1 MEADTYIITYGNRII
16 RRRHKLLTSSVD
28 TIVAASAT
36 TGISVDDTYVMDE
49 DCLLG
54 VTPNSQEQGT

>member
-1 MEADTYIITYGNRII
+1 MEADTYIVKYNGRII
-16 RRRHKLLTSSVD
+16 RRRRKLLTSSVD